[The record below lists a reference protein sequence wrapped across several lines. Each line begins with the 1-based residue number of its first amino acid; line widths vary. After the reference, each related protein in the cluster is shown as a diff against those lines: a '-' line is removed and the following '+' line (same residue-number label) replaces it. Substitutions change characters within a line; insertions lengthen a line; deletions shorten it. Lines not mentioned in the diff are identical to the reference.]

1 MLTMRLANK
10 NQLKNTQPQTL
21 SLLAELTDDEAEIV
35 NGGRKK
41 EEKPETIP
49 LPKNNDVPGQMQ
61 DAWWIE

>member
-1 MLTMRLANK
+1 MRLANK

-21 SLLAELTDDEAEIV
+21 SLLAELTDDEAEKV

-41 EEKPETIP
+41 EEVPETIP
-49 LPKNNDVPGQMQ
+49 PPKNNDVPGQMQ